1 MYGTLSKGKGAAN
14 LRRDTGRVDEGYL
27 GGTGGGEQ
35 CNVYFS
41 FKCQTLYAP
50 VQGNA
55 RARKQEW
62 VGWEAGR
69 GGGGRGDF
77 RDSI

>member
-1 MYGTLSKGKGAAN
+1 M
-14 LRRDTGRVDEGYL
+14 RREAL
-27 GGTGGGEQ
+27 GIAKIPST
-35 CNVYFS
+35 
-41 FKCQTLYAP
+41 YAP

-69 GGGGRGDF
+69 GKV
-77 RDSI
+77 